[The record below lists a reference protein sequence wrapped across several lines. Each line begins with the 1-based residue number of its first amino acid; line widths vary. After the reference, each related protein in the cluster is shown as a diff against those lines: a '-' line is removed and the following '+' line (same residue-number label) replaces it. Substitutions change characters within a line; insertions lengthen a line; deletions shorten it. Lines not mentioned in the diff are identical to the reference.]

1 MPQPRP
7 RRNPQPLPK
16 PMWIKL
22 CANTTLEDALLA
34 ADAGADAIGF
44 VFAPSS
50 RRVTAGQIAA
60 FMPELPTDVTRIG
73 VFNTQDFD
81 EIVFSLNTSGL
92 HGVQLHGE
100 LDFSLAEKLRNQ
112 YDSGFFIIQTLHW
125 NLDSDPT
132 RAEQKLRDELRAVGR
147 HSAIDAILLDTR
159 TATASGGTGKS
170 FDWKRAQQVL
180 AAESGKHRL
189 ILAGGLRPDNV
200 AEAIR
205 TLRPWGVDVASGV
218 ESYPGRKDPARVAAF
233 VTAARDA
240 FASIE
245 NQAALGQPQVGS

>member
-1 MPQPRP
+1 
-7 RRNPQPLPK
+7 
-16 PMWIKL
+16 MWIKL

-44 VFAPSS
+44 VFASS
-50 RRVTAGQIAA
+50 PRRVTAGQIAA
-60 FMPELPTDVTRIG
+60 IMPDLPPDVTRIG

-100 LDFSLAEKLRNQ
+100 LDFSLAERLRNQ
-112 YDSGFFIIQTLHW
+112 YGPGFFMIQTLHW
-125 NLDSDPT
+125 NLDSDPN
-132 RAEQKLRDELRAVGR
+132 RAEQKLRDELRAVAR

-159 TATASGGTGKS
+159 AANTYGGTGKT
-170 FDWKRAQQVL
+170 FDWKRAQQVVG
-180 AAESGKHRL
+180 AETGSKLRL
-189 ILAGGLRPDNV
+189 VLAGGLNPENV

-233 VTAARDA
+233 ITAARAA
-240 FASIE
+240 FAAIE
-245 NQAALGQPQVGS
+245 NKAVLGQPQL

>member
-1 MPQPRP
+1 
-7 RRNPQPLPK
+7 
-16 PMWIKL
+16 MWIKL
-22 CANTTLEDALLA
+22 CANTNLADAQWA

-44 VFAPSS
+44 VFAPSP

-60 FMPELPTDVTRIG
+60 IMPDLPTDVTRIG

-100 LDFSLAEKLRNQ
+100 LDFSLAERLRNQ
-112 YDSGFFIIQTLHW
+112 FGPGFFIIQSLHW
-125 NLDSDPT
+125 NLNSDPT

-147 HSAIDAILLDTR
+147 HSTADAILLDTR
-159 TATASGGTGKS
+159 TAAASGGTGQS

-180 AAESGKHRL
+180 AAETGSKLRI
-189 ILAGGLRPDNV
+189 ILAGGLRPENV
-200 AEAIR
+200 AEAIH

-218 ESYPGRKDPARVAAF
+218 ERYPGQKDSGRVAAF
-233 VTAARDA
+233 ITTARTA
-240 FASIE
+240 FAAVE
-245 NQAALGQPQVGS
+245 NHAALGQPSL

>member
-1 MPQPRP
+1 
-7 RRNPQPLPK
+7 
-16 PMWIKL
+16 MWIKL
-22 CANTTLEDALLA
+22 CANTTLEDARLA

-44 VFAPSS
+44 VFAHSP
-50 RRVTAGQIAA
+50 RRVTAGQIAEI
-60 FMPELPTDVTRIG
+60 MPELPPDVTRIG

-100 LDFSLAEKLRNQ
+100 LDFSLADKLRKQ
-112 YDSGFFIIQTLHW
+112 YESGFFIIQTLHW

-132 RAEQKLRDELRAVGR
+132 RAEQKLRDELRAVAR
-147 HSAIDAILLDTR
+147 HSAIDAILLDTK
-159 TATASGGTGKS
+159 TATASGGTGKV

-180 AAESGKHRL
+180 ASESSKLRI
-189 ILAGGLRPDNV
+189 ILAGGLKPENV

-218 ESYPGRKDPARVAAF
+218 ERRPGQKDPARVAAF
-233 VTAARDA
+233 VTAARSA
-240 FASIE
+240 FAAIE
-245 NQAALGQPQVGS
+245 NNPLAALSPR